1 MVGKVLSTG
10 FVSLLG
16 ELNSRSLVDGQ
27 IIPHEEYLRSFDT
40 GNFAPIFP
48 KDVLPSEF
56 GGDGASAKVLA
67 NLVLM
72 PPRDMARLETR
83 TIVEVISDLYARRTP
98 NDVALLKSQLLP
110 VLGGKLF
117 SGDVFGFLEMRSAL
131 IQGEMSKFTED
142 S

>member
-1 MVGKVLSTG
+1 M
-10 FVSLLG
+10 
-16 ELNSRSLVDGQ
+16 
-27 IIPHEEYLRSFDT
+27 
-40 GNFAPIFP
+40 
-48 KDVLPSEF
+48 LPSEF

-72 PPRDMARLETR
+72 PPRDVARLETR
-83 TIVEVISDLYARRTP
+83 TIVEVISKLYARRTP